1 MTLQKRDIAATGLV
15 TTGVAIY
22 VLWLLDTVPSGMSA
36 VRVVGAAI
44 LGLGFVASA
53 IAVVPTFGQLL
64 HGNKAYLA
72 VTSLLGLVALIAGVV
87 MLFEASEPA
96 LAVVVVAM
104 VTMWLIATIHHSRLA
119 KTTATPSADQPHG
132 TERPRARATV

>member
-1 MTLQKRDIAATGLV
+1 MTLQKRDIAATSLV

-22 VLWLLDTVPSGMSA
+22 VLWLLDALPSGMSA
-36 VRVVGAAI
+36 VRVVGAVI

-53 IAVVPTFGQLL
+53 IAVVPTFDQLL
-64 HGNKAYLA
+64 HGGKEYLA

-96 LAVVVVAM
+96 LAVVMVTM

-119 KTTATPSADQPHG
+119 STTATLSTDQLHG
-132 TERPRARATV
+132 TEGPRMRATV